1 MGAAIYLDDAATTA
15 LDQRVLDAMMPWMGE
30 TRPGN
35 PHARHHGHGNAAH
48 RAVQTARAQIAGAID
63 ASADQIIFTSG
74 ATEANHLSLRGL
86 RHYLRQTGRTHII
99 TTTVEHSSILGM
111 MDELRHDG
119 FTITILPTQKC
130 GMIEADMIAPAI
142 TPQTGLVVVQA
153 VNNELGV
160 IQPVDEITAM
170 LQGRGILF
178 HVDAAQGLGRIPVD
192 LKAWNA
198 DFISFSAHKIHGPQG
213 IGALYIKTPG
223 ILNAVS
229 GGQEQGLRAGT
240 LPVAQCAGFGMA
252 CTLINH
258 DRARLQNMRE
268 EFLARLAPLNPVVH
282 GHADPVWNVPGI
294 LNLRFPGIDHETL
307 VMALPDISFGT
318 GAACT
323 DGSSHVITAI
333 AGADAA
339 REAIRLSFGRMT
351 THDDLNRAAEMFLS
365 AITEIKTMQEAA

>member
-15 LDQRVLDAMMPWMGE
+15 LDQSVLDAMMPWMGK

-48 RAVQTARAQIAGAID
+48 HAVQLARGQIANAIGAK
-63 ASADQIIFTSG
+63 AEQIIFTSG
-74 ATEANHLSLRGL
+74 ATEANHLALRGL
-86 RHYLRQTGRTHII
+86 RHHLRSTGRMHII
-99 TTTVEHSSILGM
+99 TTAVEHSSILSM
-111 MDELRHDG
+111 MDELRADG
-119 FTITILPTQKC
+119 FAITILPVQKC

-160 IQPVDEITAM
+160 IQPIDEIAAM
-170 LQGRGILF
+170 LRGRGILF

-192 LKAWNA
+192 LNAWNA
-198 DFISFSAHKIHGPQG
+198 DFISLSAHKIHGPQG
-213 IGALYIKTPG
+213 IGALYIKNTG
-223 ILNAVS
+223 LLHVIS

-240 LPVAQCAGFGMA
+240 LPVAQCVGFGAA
-252 CTLINH
+252 CVLINH
-258 DRARLQNMRE
+258 DRERLQKLRE
-268 EFLARLAPLNPVVH
+268 NFLARLAPLNPVVH

-307 VMALPDISFGT
+307 VMVLPELSFGT

-323 DGSSHVITAI
+323 AGPSHVITAI
-333 AGADAA
+333 AGTDAA
-339 REAIRLSFGRMT
+339 GEAIRLSFGRMT
-351 THDDLNRAAEMFLS
+351 SQDDLTKAAEMFLS